1 MSIAASRPLE
11 GFGQVQSLPHATE
24 LKARFPSL
32 VSRLATPCLIAIL
45 AVSAHGRAIFNGFIW
60 DDDAYV
66 TANKTL
72 RSADGLRQIWLEPR
86 SIPQYYPLVHTTYWL
101 EFRLWG
107 LDPRGYHAVNVLLHA
122 ATAAVLYGVFRQL
135 GIPVPWL
142 GAALFAVH
150 PLGVESVSWVT
161 ERKNTLSLL
170 LATAAAA
177 AWFGWRFGAEGRRG
191 RGLWLGLA
199 IGLFA
204 LAMLA
209 KTVAAMLVPMLLI
222 ATWWKTG
229 RIGRADLLGVAPLI
243 AIGLPMAAFTVW
255 LEKNHVGA
263 DDVDWQLSPAARLVL
278 AGRAVWFYAQKL
290 VWPHP
295 LAFFYE
301 RWQIDPTQP
310 SQWVG
315 SLLVAATVGILW
327 WQRHR
332 IGRGP
337 LAGTLAFMAGL
348 FPAIGFFDVFP
359 FKYSFVADHFAYHS
373 LPAGLAAVSAGL
385 VGLCAWARVPV
396 AGPAAA
402 VLAALAALTA
412 ARTGVFVGQDTLYR
426 DTLAKTPS
434 CSIAANNLGAWY
446 LETGRPR
453 DSIELLTRAAATAN
467 FADERSRS
475 LANLA
480 RAFLQLDEND
490 RAYAAAVAA
499 RTARDSQSS
508 RSVLARAC
516 VRVGRLTQAE
526 SVIAACSASQTRGP
540 DLQLTLGEL
549 ALAHDD
555 LPAARAHFRTC
566 LDACDEPAR
575 DKATLEIAIAC
586 LQHGLIAE
594 AETHVATLDGSQKT
608 AATAARG
615 WMNVAVAYARRQEF
629 ATAIERCQR
638 AAVLDPTSAEVA
650 ATLRRL
656 LVARRGE

>member
-45 AVSAHGRAIFNGFIW
+45 AVSAHGRAVCNGFIW

-255 LEKNHVGA
+255 LEKIMSEPMTSIGNS
-263 DDVDWQLSPAARLVL
+263 LR
-278 AGRAVWFYAQKL
+278 
-290 VWPHP
+290 
-295 LAFFYE
+295 
-301 RWQIDPTQP
+301 QP
-310 SQWVG
+310 
-315 SLLVAATVGILW
+315 
-327 WQRHR
+327 
-332 IGRGP
+332 
-337 LAGTLAFMAGL
+337 
-348 FPAIGFFDVFP
+348 
-359 FKYSFVADHFAYHS
+359 
-373 LPAGLAAVSAGL
+373 
-385 VGLCAWARVPV
+385 
-396 AGPAAA
+396 
-402 VLAALAALTA
+402 
-412 ARTGVFVGQDTLYR
+412 
-426 DTLAKTPS
+426 
-434 CSIAANNLGAWY
+434 
-446 LETGRPR
+446 
-453 DSIELLTRAAATAN
+453 
-467 FADERSRS
+467 
-475 LANLA
+475 
-480 RAFLQLDEND
+480 
-490 RAYAAAVAA
+490 
-499 RTARDSQSS
+499 
-508 RSVLARAC
+508 
-516 VRVGRLTQAE
+516 
-526 SVIAACSASQTRGP
+526 
-540 DLQLTLGEL
+540 
-549 ALAHDD
+549 
-555 LPAARAHFRTC
+555 
-566 LDACDEPAR
+566 
-575 DKATLEIAIAC
+575 
-586 LQHGLIAE
+586 
-594 AETHVATLDGSQKT
+594 
-608 AATAARG
+608 G
-615 WMNVAVAYARRQEF
+615 W
-629 ATAIERCQR
+629 C
-638 AAVLDPTSAEVA
+638 
-650 ATLRRL
+650 
-656 LVARRGE
+656 